1 MKERRK
7 LYRLKSHDYSSAGI
21 YFVTLCTKTKGNIFG
36 NINNGKMILNE
47 YGKIA
52 NKYWLEIPKHYE
64 NVDIDAYMVMPD
76 HIHGLIVIYETASSV
91 VRAEQC
97 SALTTDDA
105 LTDDVTDNVTY
116 NSKNENMVNNIN
128 KPNKLRNYGLLSK
141 IIKSFKEAV
150 TKEIRN
156 SFGDYNFG
164 WLRSYHDHILRHNDD
179 ITEIRRYIF
188 NNPVNWNKA
197 GGNQ

>member
-1 MKERRK
+1 MKKRRK
-7 LYRLKSHDYSSAGI
+7 LYRLKNHDYSSPGI

-36 NINNGKMILNE
+36 NIDNGKMILNE

-52 NKYWLEIPKHYE
+52 NRYWLEIPKHYE

-76 HIHGLIVIYETASSV
+76 HIHGLIVIYEPAASSV
-91 VRAEQC
+91 RAEHC
-97 SALTTDDA
+97 SALTDDA
-105 LTDDVTDNVTY
+105 ATG
-116 NSKNENMVNNIN
+116 NSVNDMSDNNIN
-128 KPNKLRNYGLLSK
+128 KSNSLRNYGLLSK
-141 IIKSFKEAV
+141 MIKSFKEAV

-164 WLRSYHDHILRHNDD
+164 WLRSYHDHILRRNDD

-188 NNPVNWNKA
+188 NNSVNWNKA
-197 GGNQ
+197 GGRE

>member
-21 YFVTLCTKTKGNIFG
+21 YFVTLCTKTKGNILG
-36 NINNGKMILNE
+36 NIDNGKMILNE

-52 NKYWLEIPKHYE
+52 NKYWLGIPKHYE

-76 HIHGLIVIYETASSV
+76 HIHGLIVIYEPASSS

-97 SALTTDDA
+97 SALTDDDA
-105 LTDDVTDNVTY
+105 LTG
-116 NSKNENMVNNIN
+116 NSVNDMIHNDIN
-128 KPNKLRNYGLLSK
+128 KSNSLRNYGLLSK

-164 WLRSYHDHILRHNDD
+164 WLRSYHDHILRRGDD

-188 NNPVNWNKA
+188 NNPINWNKA
-197 GGNQ
+197 GGSQ